1 MTKSLILQEKQIVS
15 KIYLIR
21 GQRVMID
28 VDLANLYGVPT
39 KRLKEQVKRNLERFP
54 SDFMFELTRKEFYN
68 LDSYSIYDRNRDYVD
83 LHLNTNL
90 ATQNASPSLQNIDNH
105 ENTRLRSHFATSNA
119 QSADNQINAL
129 DVEQNKSGRGGSRI
143 LPVAFTEHG
152 ILMLSNVLSS
162 PNATAASIEII
173 RVFVKTREL
182 LLSNQE
188 LFTKVAELANKVG
201 EHDQYIQT
209 LYEYL
214 KSFDEEQKRRIEW
227 ENRKPI
233 GF

>member
-1 MTKSLILQEKQIVS
+1 MTKSIILQEKQIVS

-21 GQRVMID
+21 EQRVMLD
-28 VDLANLYGVPT
+28 VDLANLDGVST

-54 SDFMFELTRKEFYN
+54 TDFMFELTRKEFYN
-68 LDSYSIYDRNRDYVD
+68 LDSYSIYDKNRYYVD

-90 ATQNASPSLQNIDNH
+90 
-105 ENTRLRSHFATSNA
+105 RSHFATSSLQN
-119 QSADNQINAL
+119 ADNQNETK
-129 DVEQNKSGRGGSRI
+129 DKSDWGGSRI

-162 PNATAASIEII
+162 PKATSASIEII
-173 RVFVKTREL
+173 RVFVKMREL